1 MLASMV
7 EVEADA
13 GPRAARRD
21 VARLCALRRAVT
33 PTDNLIRF
41 VVDPDGIV
49 VPDVKGKLPG
59 RGVWVTADRK
69 SVSEA
74 VRRRVFARGFKRDV
88 TVPGDLD
95 TRVQAA
101 LERHALDSLA
111 MAAKAGEAV
120 AGFAKVEAA
129 LAAGRAVALLHA
141 REAGTDGV
149 RKLDALVPQS
159 DEEAK
164 NVPIIRAFTSAQL
177 DLAFGRSNVVH
188 AALLAGSASTG
199 FIGRCRRF
207 ERFIGPAHAAASE
220 A

>member
-7 EVEADA
+7 EVAADA
-13 GPRAARRD
+13 GARARRE
-21 VARLCALRRAVT
+21 VARLCALRRSVT
-33 PTDNLIRF
+33 PTENLVRF

-49 VPDVKGKLPG
+49 VPDVKGRLPG
-59 RGVWVTADRK
+59 RGVWVTAERE
-69 SVSEA
+69 SVNEA
-74 VRRRVFARGFKRDV
+74 VRRRVFARGFKRNV
-88 TVPGDLD
+88 TVPPDLD
-95 TRVQAA
+95 MIVRRA

-111 MAAKAGEAV
+111 VAVKAGQAI

-129 LAAGRAVALLHA
+129 LAAGRAIALLHA
-141 REAGTDGV
+141 CDAGADGM
-149 RKLDALVPQS
+149 RKLAASVRRSDA
-159 DEEAK
+159 EAK
-164 NVPIIRAFTSAQL
+164 NVPAIRAFTSAQL

-188 AALLAGSASTG
+188 AALLAGSASTA